1 MTSLCNSPV
10 NLNILWPSDVI
21 NPFPKI
27 WGLLKWFWIMLCVG
41 WFSIFL
47 VGENHQ
53 LRGVWELDC
62 RDLVILLSTRN
73 GTTGLSS
80 LQLLVFSREFLVTKV
95 AERNANLWNFHPLKG
110 TRCVGQPHMAPGFS
124 GISWVPTIVGRK
136 QIDSKQHR
144 CLSQVSPPEK
154 RLAPQEASFSD
165 GFDMFS
171 MFLLVGGGL
180 FILAMAINTVFCS
193 RLSERILGIFVWGCW
208 CCPPLGLDEMEI
220 FFVFGGDSD
229 GYPFFSGMVVEGFQT
244 LCFVVGIL
252 KVAL

>member
-1 MTSLCNSPV
+1 
-10 NLNILWPSDVI
+10 
-21 NPFPKI
+21 
-27 WGLLKWFWIMLCVG
+27 MLCVASPAKSVLDTHG

-95 AERNANLWNFHPLKG
+95 AGRNANLWNFHPLKG

-124 GISWVPTIVGRK
+124 GISWVPTVVGRK
-136 QIDSKQHR
+136 QIDSKQHG

-171 MFLLVGGGL
+171 MFLLVGGGGL

-193 RLSERILGIFVWGCW
+193 RLSERILGIFV
-208 CCPPLGLDEMEI
+208 
-220 FFVFGGDSD
+220 
-229 GYPFFSGMVVEGFQT
+229 
-244 LCFVVGIL
+244 
-252 KVAL
+252 